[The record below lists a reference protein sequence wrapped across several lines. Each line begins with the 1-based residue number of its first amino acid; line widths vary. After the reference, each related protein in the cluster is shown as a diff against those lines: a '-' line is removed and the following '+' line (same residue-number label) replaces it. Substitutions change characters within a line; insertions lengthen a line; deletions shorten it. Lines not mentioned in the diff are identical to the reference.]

1 MDRSVSVAGVA
12 DLKMCYLEDIAGYIY
27 ERKTHTA
34 QHNTYL
40 AKCRQGRLAV
50 GANFDGGEGD
60 ET

>member
-1 MDRSVSVAGVA
+1 MDRSVSVASVA

-27 ERKTHTA
+27 ERNAHTTHTHIW
-34 QHNTYL
+34 QSVDRGGT
-40 AKCRQGRLAV
+40 AV

>member
-12 DLKMCYLEDIAGYIY
+12 DLKMCNLEDIAGYIY
-27 ERKTHTA
+27 ERNAHTHICQSVDRGGT
-34 QHNTYL
+34 
-40 AKCRQGRLAV
+40 AV